1 MAGAELPRDVSLLE
15 ISLPEVAE
23 GRTPVLVDCDTG
35 IDDAMAL
42 LYLLACDHIEIVG
55 ITSVFGNNTAAR
67 CAHNTLRVLTL
78 AGRADIPVAV
88 GAEDPLVGEVTYLAT
103 HVHGSDG
110 LGDAGLPDHVDADV
124 SSLSA
129 VELISAAARAYPGRL
144 RILAVG
150 PLTNLAHAL
159 RADAT
164 LVDRVADV
172 VIMGG
177 AADAPGNQTPAAE
190 ANIVHDPEGASE
202 VLSAAWA
209 TTLVPLDVTMTEI
222 VTEQHVAQLAAAGT
236 PIATFVAAIS
246 QFYFDHYGVSSYGRR
261 CSPCHDAVAAAV
273 LAGDVVPT
281 LFPLIDVVVD
291 CTDGPGR
298 GATICDTRARY
309 RDFQGVP
316 DGRCRVALTTKGT
329 FPDQL
334 VARLV
339 SSVSA
344 GQQ

>member
-1 MAGAELPRDVSLLE
+1 MAGAELPRDMSLAE
-15 ISLPEVAE
+15 IMFPATLAK

-42 LYLLACDHIEIVG
+42 LYLLACDHLEIVA

-78 AGRADIPVAV
+78 AGRTDIPVAV
-88 GAEDPLVGEVTYLAT
+88 GAEAPLVGEVTYLAT
-103 HVHGSDG
+103 HVHGTDG
-110 LGDAGLPDHVDADV
+110 LGDAGLPDDV
-124 SSLSA
+124 AAEITRLTA
-129 VELISAAARAYPGRL
+129 VEMISAAARRYPGAL
-144 RILAVG
+144 RILALG
-150 PLTNLAHAL
+150 PLTNLANAL
-159 RADAT
+159 HSDVQLAE
-164 LVDRVADV
+164 LVADV

-190 ANIVHDPEGASE
+190 ANIVHDPEAAAV
-202 VLSAAWA
+202 VLGSGWA

-222 VTEQHVAQLAAAGT
+222 VTEQHVAQLVAAGT

-246 QFYFDHYGVSSYGRR
+246 QFYFDHYGTSTYGRR

-273 LAGDVVPT
+273 LAGDVQPT

-291 CTDGPGR
+291 CTNGPGR

-309 RDFQGVP
+309 RGFQGIP
-316 DGRCRVALTTKGT
+316 AGGCRVALSTAGT

-339 SSVSA
+339 A
-344 GQQ
+344 PAARR

>member
-1 MAGAELPRDVSLLE
+1 MAGGELPRDR
-15 ISLPEVAE
+15 SLPEFVL
-23 GRTPVLVDCDTG
+23 RTPVLVDCDTG

-78 AGRADIPVAV
+78 AGRGDIPVAV
-88 GAEDPLVGEVTYLAT
+88 GAENPLVGEVTYLAT

-110 LGDAGLPDHVDADV
+110 LGDAGLPDVVDAA
-124 SSLSA
+124 LATMSA
-129 VELISAAARAYPGRL
+129 VDLISAAARRYPGSL
-144 RILAVG
+144 RILALG
-150 PLTNLAHAL
+150 PLTNLALAL
-159 RADAT
+159 RADPD
-164 LVDRVADV
+164 LVDLVADL

-177 AADAPGNQTPAAE
+177 AADAPGNQSPAAE
-190 ANIVHDPEGASE
+190 ANIIHDPEGAAV
-202 VLSAAWA
+202 VLSADWA

-222 VTEQHVAQLAAAGT
+222 VTEQHVAQLIAAGT
-236 PIATFVAAIS
+236 PIASFVAAIS

-273 LAGDVVPT
+273 LTGDVVPT
-281 LFPLIDVVVD
+281 VFPLIDVVVD

-309 RDFQGVP
+309 REFRGVP
-316 DGRCRVALTTKGT
+316 DGRCRVALVTDGR
-329 FPDQL
+329 FPDQM
-334 VARLV
+334 VARL
-339 SSVSA
+339 SA
-344 GQQ
+344 GI

>member
-1 MAGAELPRDVSLLE
+1 MAGAELPRDVFFPTS
-15 ISLPEVAE
+15 VAQ

-78 AGRADIPVAV
+78 AGRTDIPVAV
-88 GAEDPLVGEVTYLAT
+88 GADAPLVGEVTYLAT
-103 HVHGSDG
+103 HVHGTDG
-110 LGDAGLPDHVDADV
+110 LGDAGLSDHVGAE
-124 SSLSA
+124 LCTLTA
-129 VELISAAARAYPGRL
+129 VELISAAARQYPGAL
-144 RILAVG
+144 RILALG
-150 PLTNLAHAL
+150 PLTNLAMAV
-159 RADAT
+159 RADPQVVG
-164 LVDRVADV
+164 LVADV

-190 ANIVHDPEGASE
+190 ANIVHDPEAAAE
-202 VLSAAWA
+202 VLDAAWA

-222 VTEQHVAQLAAAGT
+222 VTEQHVARMVAAGT

-246 QFYFDHYGVSSYGRR
+246 QFYFDHYGVNSYGRR

-273 LAGDVVPT
+273 LTGDVVPT
-281 LFPLIDVVVD
+281 VFPRIDVVVD

-309 RDFQGVP
+309 RSFQGVP
-316 DGRCRVALTTKGT
+316 EGRCSVALVTAGT

-334 VARLV
+334 VARLIG
-339 SSVSA
+339 A
-344 GQQ
+344 PDRP